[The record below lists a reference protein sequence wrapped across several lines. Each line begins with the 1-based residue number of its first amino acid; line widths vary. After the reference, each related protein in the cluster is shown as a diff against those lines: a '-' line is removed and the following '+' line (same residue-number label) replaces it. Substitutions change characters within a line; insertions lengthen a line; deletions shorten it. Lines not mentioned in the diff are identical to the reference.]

1 MLIRLLL
8 FPLLFL
14 SAWVAA
20 DTVKLDSGWSYRWGD
35 SPFDSNGV
43 PLWTQEPELQNWHAI
58 HFPADPPD
66 RADKE
71 NIWFR
76 VQLPEGNWRDPVL
89 YISSV
94 DLIVEAYVDGRTIY
108 SYGHFDEQGRGTFEG
123 WPWHMMEL
131 PADSLGK
138 PLYLRIFSDYKNIGL
153 WGEIKITER
162 SELISSVINESL
174 EGIIV
179 GVFSLVIALLAVI
192 LACMQTERR
201 MFISVALYS
210 LSAAG
215 MVIPGS
221 PVSQVLLNAPLLWD
235 YVGALGY
242 FLMPVAMALLM
253 ETWFKDRSVRLYRV
267 VRWVSVAYIVL
278 AIGGSLAG
286 IIELS
291 NTYPAFDFLFAVS
304 LVLLFLPA
312 LRGLSG
318 FSRQQWAVLA
328 SYGLFAALLLVD
340 MGVAHKFLP
349 WVKVPIPWGSLA
361 FSVVV
366 VLIAVI
372 HFNQTQRELKS
383 LNESL
388 DRQVKERTAELE
400 LLSYEDPL
408 TKLKNR
414 RFFDESFMRE
424 ASRSKRQGCPLSL
437 LICDIDQFK
446 HFNDTQGHAAGDEAL
461 RQVGIKMKQAF
472 RQSDLACRY
481 GGEEFVVLMPGAS
494 SMDAVARAEELRRA
508 VAENDITLDGRALP
522 RITLSVGVA
531 SWPGSVSRVD
541 NLFAKADEAL
551 YKAKRE
557 GRDRVIEAAYEA
569 G

>member
-1 MLIRLLL
+1 M
-8 FPLLFL
+8 
-14 SAWVAA
+14 
-20 DTVKLDSGWSYRWGD
+20 KLDSGWSYRWGD
-35 SPFDSNGV
+35 SAFDSSGV
-43 PLWTQEPELQNWHAI
+43 PLWTQQSDPQAWHAI
-58 HFPADPPD
+58 AFPADPPD
-66 RADKE
+66 RADKQ

-76 VQLPEGNWRDPVL
+76 TLLPEGDWRDPVL

-94 DLIVEAYVDGRTIY
+94 DLIVEAYVDGRKIY
-108 SYGHFDEQGRGTFEG
+108 SYGHFDEQGKGTFEG
-123 WPWHMMEL
+123 WPWHMIEL
-131 PADSLGK
+131 PSGSQGK
-138 PLYLRIFSDYKNIGL
+138 PIYLRIFSDYKNIGL
-153 WGEIKITER
+153 WGEVKVTER

-179 GVFSLVIALLAVI
+179 GVFSLVIALLAVV

-201 MFISVALYS
+201 MFIAVALYS

-221 PVSQVLLNAPLLWD
+221 PVSQMLLNAPLVWD
-235 YVGALGY
+235 YIGALGY
-242 FLMPVAMALLM
+242 YLMPVAMALLM
-253 ETWFKDRSVRLYRV
+253 ETWFKDRSVRVYRM
-267 VRWVSVAYIVL
+267 VRWVSIAYIGL
-278 AIGGSLAG
+278 AIGGSLLG
-286 IIELS
+286 LVELS
-291 NTYPAFDFLFAVS
+291 NTYPAFDFLFAIS

-318 FSRQQWAVLA
+318 FSRQQWAVLG

-388 DRQVKERTAELE
+388 DRQVKARTAELE

-414 RFFDESFMRE
+414 RFFDESFERE

-461 RQVGIKMKQAF
+461 RQVGLKMKQAF

-494 SMDAVARAEELRRA
+494 SADAVARAEELRRA
-508 VAENDITLDGRALP
+508 VAANDMSMDGKTLP

-531 SWPGSVSRVD
+531 SWPGSASRID
-541 NLFAKADEAL
+541 TLFARADQAL
-551 YKAKRE
+551 YKAKRA
-557 GRDRVIEAAYEA
+557 GRDRVIDADFETYSPE
-569 G
+569 GS